1 MIWWLLLAIFL
12 FVLSAV
18 LIVLEIFI
26 PSFGII
32 TLCSVACLLGG
43 LWLFF
48 SYGTVWGV
56 VGIILAAVIIPIV
69 IVVIY
74 KNFPKTKLGHQLLME
89 PQKRKPGEG
98 VPDSERLS
106 ALMGCQG
113 EVLTT
118 MRPVGKCQFDS
129 GKFECIA
136 ESGFVEKGAKIEVI
150 KVESSQVTVREI
162 KIEE

>member
-1 MIWWLLLAIFL
+1 MVWWLLLAIFL

-32 TLCSVACLLGG
+32 TACSVGCLLGG

-48 SYGTVWGV
+48 GYGTAWGLA
-56 VGIILAAVIIPIV
+56 GIALAVIIIPTV
-69 IVVIY
+69 IVLVY
-74 KNFPKTKLGHQLLME
+74 KNFPKTKLGKNLLTE
-89 PQKRKPGEG
+89 PTKRKPGEG
-98 VPDSERLS
+98 VPDSDKLT

-113 EVLTT
+113 QVLTT

-136 ESGFVEKGAKIEVI
+136 ESGFVKKDAKVEVI

-162 KIEE
+162 KIED